1 MMQKKNSLTGVSG
14 FGFLTGKALALA
26 AVSSLALAPSLATP
40 ALAASALQSY
50 AQPAS
55 SQDAGDSDQ
64 KPWEHHHKKPKHH
77 GGGNGVLILLGAL
90 AAGGAVAAAS
100 GGHSAAA
107 PPSTPQ
113 TATDYSESITLAGT
127 IGHATG
133 TVDTSLHGQA
143 LPITL
148 TADSSAA
155 GFTESV
161 TFTTPG
167 GSIVAS
173 AGGSNKVVQYGSGLI
188 AGTYGITSST
198 DGGIATSGSGLY
210 QIFDNELG
218 LQYASFGLWQ
228 LSNCADSTSCLPLY
242 VGSFGGASP
251 GQTLTATM
259 PTLTGY
265 ASYWGGAVGY
275 VQQASGTNSHNLA
288 EFLGTLG
295 LSANFST
302 GDITGGITNGRAYT
316 LLGSGTQTVIGT
328 VNDIAIAGTISGTTS
343 TATTTASTTAAGV
356 APTGFDISGS
366 SGSLIGGFYGPSAQ
380 ETAGTFYL
388 NGGANGTSLVG
399 SIGAARNTDVL
410 TSTQFSVSGAVT
422 STAHQGL
429 ALALAPEADITDSY
443 TNDYSPAGYTKFI
456 YQGTQGGALVLMEG
470 GANTTSATA
479 TLFGQ
484 TNVAAGN
491 LGIVNSAVSGITTS
505 DGGNWQLFGNS
516 VGLTYANFG
525 VWEVNPCANTAS
537 CAPSYVGVS
546 AGARAG
552 NVETTN
558 SNMPTT
564 GSASYTGGATGFIQ
578 QPTGLNTNNT
588 AQFYG
593 TASLTANFTSGGGT
607 ISGGVTGITAY
618 TTAAIPASLGT
629 VNDIAFTGGTISGA
643 EYTGAAS
650 VSGGAGTAFDIA
662 GATGSV
668 KGAFFGTSGPA
679 ETAGVF
685 TLTGGNGTNVTGAF
699 GAVKVVAPS
708 DRRLKQDITAAGSLP
723 NGLKL
728 YSWRYLGG
736 SHRFTG
742 VMAQDLLSDA
752 RFAGA
757 VERDGDGLMR
767 VDYAAIGYQPA
778 DVATMR
784 AEGEAAVALYRAT
797 LH

>member
-1 MMQKKNSLTGVSG
+1 MQKKNSPAGVSG

-40 ALAASALQSY
+40 ALAASALESY
-50 AQPAS
+50 AQPATA
-55 SQDAGDSDQ
+55 QDAGDSDQ

-90 AAGGAVAAAS
+90 AVGGAAAAAAS

-127 IGHATG
+127 VGSATG
-133 TVDTSLHGQA
+133 AVDTSLHGQA

-148 TADSSAA
+148 TADNSAA

-167 GSIVAS
+167 GSVVAT
-173 AGGSNKVVQYGSGLI
+173 AGGVNKVVSYVGGLI

-198 DGGIATSGSGLY
+198 DAGIATSGSGLY
-210 QIFDNELG
+210 QIFDQELG

-242 VGSFGGASP
+242 VGSFGGAAP

-275 VQQASGTNSHNLA
+275 VQQPSGKNTNNLA

-295 LSANFST
+295 LSANLGT
-302 GDITGGITNGRAYT
+302 GDITGGITGGRAYT
-316 LLGSGTQTVIGT
+316 LLGSGTQTLIGT
-328 VNDIAIAGTISGTTS
+328 VNDIAISGTISGNTYTG
-343 TATTTASTTAAGV
+343 TTTASTTAAGV
-356 APTGFDISGS
+356 APTGFDISGA
-366 SGSLIGGFYGPSAQ
+366 SGHLIGGFYGPSAQ
-380 ETAGTFYL
+380 ETGGTFYL
-388 NGGANGTSLVG
+388 NGGTNGTSLVG
-399 SIGAARNTDVL
+399 SLGAARNTNVL

-422 STAHQGL
+422 TTLNQGL
-429 ALALAPEADITDSY
+429 ALSLGSIGTVTDSY
-443 TNDYSPAGYTKFI
+443 TNDYSPDQFTKFI

-470 GANTTSATA
+470 GANTYNANA

-484 TNVAAGN
+484 TGVAAGK

-505 DGGNWQLFGNS
+505 DGGNWQLFGNA

-537 CAPSYVGVS
+537 CTPSYVGVS

-558 SNMPTT
+558 ANMPTT
-564 GSASYTGGATGFIQ
+564 GSAGYSGGATGFIQ
-578 QPTGLNTNNT
+578 QPTGVNTNNT

-593 TASLTANFTSGGGT
+593 TASLTANFISGGGT
-607 ISGGVTGITAY
+607 ITGAVTGITAY

-643 EYTGAAS
+643 EYTAAAS
-650 VSGGAGTAFDIA
+650 VSGGAGTAFDIT
-662 GATGSV
+662 GASGSV
-668 KGAFFGTSGPA
+668 QGAFYGTSGPA

-685 TLTGGNGTNVTGAF
+685 TMTAGNGTHVTGAF

-708 DRRLKQDITAAGSLP
+708 DRRLKQDITPAGALP

-736 SHRFTG
+736 QHRFTG

-752 RFAGA
+752 RFSSA

-767 VDYAAIGYQPA
+767 VDYEAIGYQPA
-778 DVATMR
+778 DMATMR